1 MQKKNW
7 LNQSKKEQ
15 DKYKKKNLGVST
27 FIMPKK
33 LMSNDHY
40 S

>member
-1 MQKKNW
+1 MLRKNW

-15 DKYKKKNLGVST
+15 DNNKKKNLGVST
-27 FIMPKK
+27 FTYPKK